1 MTHEHTWTRWH
12 AQRNGTTRRWCRP
25 CGTAESRPRGDCPH
39 AWQASRAADAAPEL
53 WIVERRCDRCQT
65 YERVEIP
72 EWVAATI
79 YDAALEDHTGPLRP
93 DQLPDH

>member
-12 AQRNGTTRRWCRP
+12 AQRDGTTRRWCRP
-25 CGTAESRPRGDCPH
+25 CGTAESRPRDDCPH

-79 YDAALEDHTGPLRP
+79 YDAALEDHPGPLRL